1 MITYD
6 SEDKEVQ
13 ADLSSFIND
22 QWLRVYLRVSI
33 ILNLRHL

>member
-6 SEDKEVQ
+6 SKDREVQ

-22 QWLRVYLRVSI
+22 QWLRVYLRDSI
-33 ILNLRHL
+33 ILNLRRL